1 MNYRF
6 VIRQLGWLFIVLS
19 LSTAAVVVLTWILH
33 WMTNASVSHNNTAAM
48 WALLISVVIGLLIG
62 GVLWLASRGAG
73 EFLGRREALLLVAVT
88 WLIGAAYAALPFFCY
103 ALIHPGL
110 QSDHPFNHFINC
122 YFEAMSGLTT
132 TGATVLSDIGSLP
145 DALKLWRAT
154 TAWLGGLGIVV
165 LFVAVFP
172 TVGVGGKK
180 LYQFEATGPTHAGV
194 RPRIRET
201 ARVLWLIYLG
211 LTGAQIV
218 ALKLCGMSMFDS
230 ICHTFTTVAT
240 SGFAAYDAS
249 IGAPAFGAAAQI
261 VVIVFMVLAG
271 VNFGLYFQVFRGRAR
286 QVWTDPELRAY
297 LGIMLI
303 AVVVVIVFIVGRPMQ
318 ETNPAGTHESLSWGG
333 AVLHGV
339 FQTVSLQTTTGFC
352 TADFDQWSFAPTA
365 VLVMLMFIGGSAGS
379 TSGGVKVIRWL
390 IVFKV
395 LAAELERAFRPNVV
409 RTVRVGRTVI
419 DPDLRQATLA
429 YVLGILFLTLVGA
442 VLIMMLEQNNADLA
456 ARGQSIDF
464 KTAGM
469 ASIATLNNIGPGLGL
484 IGATQ
489 NYGWFGT
496 PSKLVM
502 CVFMALGRLE
512 VFAIMVLFC
521 FRTFWRS
528 E

>member
-19 LSTAAVVVLTWILH
+19 LSTAAVVVLTWVLH

-88 WLIGAAYAALPFFCY
+88 WLIGAAYAALPFCCY

-110 QSDHPFNHFINC
+110 RSDHPFNHFINC

-154 TAWLGGLGIVV
+154 THWLGGLGIVV

-180 LYQFEATGPTHAGV
+180 LFHVEAAGPTHAGV
-194 RPRIRET
+194 RPRIGET
-201 ARVLWLIYLG
+201 ARVLWLIYVG
-211 LTGAQIV
+211 LTVAQII
-218 ALKLCGMSMFDS
+218 ALTACGMSLFDS
-230 ICHTFTTVAT
+230 ICHTFAT
-240 SGFAAYDAS
+240 LATGGFANDNAS
-249 IGAPAFGAAAQI
+249 IAASQIGVAAQI
-261 VVIVFMVLAG
+261 VIIVFMMLAG
-271 VNFGLYFQVFRGRAR
+271 VNFGLYFQIFRGRVRHAL
-286 QVWTDPELRAY
+286 TDPELRAY

-303 AVVVVIVFIVGRPMQ
+303 AAVIVIVFIVGKPMQ
-318 ETNPAGTHESLSWGG
+318 QTNPDIEHDSLSWGG

-339 FQTVSLQTTTGFC
+339 FQTVSMQTTTGFC
-352 TADFDQWSFAPTA
+352 TADFDQWGFVPKA
-365 VLVMLMFIGGSAGS
+365 VLVVLMFIGGSAGS
-379 TSGGVKVIRWL
+379 TGGGVKVFRWL

-395 LAAELERAFRPNVV
+395 LLAELERAFRPNVV
-409 RTVRVGRTVI
+409 RTVRIGRTVI
-419 DPDLRQATLA
+419 DPELRQGTLA

-442 VLIMMLEQNNADLA
+442 VLIMMLEQNNPHLA
-456 ARGQSIDF
+456 GQGQTIDF
-464 KTAGM
+464 KTAGT

-502 CVFMALGRLE
+502 CILMALGRLE